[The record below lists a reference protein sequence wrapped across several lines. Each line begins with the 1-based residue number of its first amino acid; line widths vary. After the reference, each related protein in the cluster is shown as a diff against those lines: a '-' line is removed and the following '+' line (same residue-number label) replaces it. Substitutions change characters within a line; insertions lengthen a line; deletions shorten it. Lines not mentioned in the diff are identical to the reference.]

1 MAMDDGVITKAAA
14 PWYRHPIVWLII
26 AIPAAAVVMGIV
38 IVTLAIRVPE
48 SVVRDDYYQ
57 AGRAI
62 NLDLKGTH
70 RAAEL
75 GVAATLLGS
84 PEDGWLL
91 EVRQRR
97 GRPADSPLEVLFAH
111 PTVAGKDVEFSLPR
125 TTQGWSGLIEPIGGR
140 HILSIRS
147 TADNWLLREEIRLE
161 ATDNDSIEVRA
172 EPWGE
177 VQAEPWCSSP

>member
-1 MAMDDGVITKAAA
+1 MNDNVIAAAPNA

-26 AIPAAAVVMGIV
+26 AIPAAAVIMGIV

-91 EVRQRR
+91 EVQQRQ
-97 GRPADSPLEVLFAH
+97 GRPNDRPLEVLFAH
-111 PTVAGKDVEFSLPR
+111 PTQADKDVAFSLPR

-147 TADNWLLREEIRLE
+147 TEDNWLLREEIRLE
-161 ATDNDSIEVRA
+161 TVDNDSIEVQA
-172 EPWGE
+172 EPWG
-177 VQAEPWCSSP
+177 SPP

>member
-1 MAMDDGVITKAAA
+1 MNDGVIATAPSA

-62 NLDLKGTH
+62 NIDLKGTH

-75 GVAATLLGS
+75 GVTATLLGS

-91 EVRQRR
+91 EVQQRHE
-97 GRPADSPLEVLFAH
+97 RPADTSLEVLFAH

-125 TTQGWSGLIEPIGGR
+125 RAQGWSGLIEPLGGR

-147 TADNWLLREEIRLE
+147 TEDNWLLREEIRLE
-161 ATDNDSIEVRA
+161 TVENDSI
-172 EPWGE
+172 E
-177 VQAEPWCSSP
+177 VQAEPWGSPP

>member
-1 MAMDDGVITKAAA
+1 MNDGIVAPVA

-26 AIPAAAVVMGIV
+26 AIPATAVVMGIV

-62 NLDLKGTH
+62 NIDLKATH

-91 EVRQRR
+91 EVRQRQ
-97 GRPADSPLEVLFAH
+97 GEAADGPLDVLFAH
-111 PTVAGKDVEFSLPR
+111 PTQADKDVEFSLPR
-125 TTQGWSGLIEPIGGR
+125 TAQVWSGLIEPIGGR

-147 TADNWLLREEIRLE
+147 TEDNWLLREEIRLE
-161 ATDNDSIEVRA
+161 VTGNDTIEVRA
-172 EPWGE
+172 EPWGSR
-177 VQAEPWCSSP
+177 P